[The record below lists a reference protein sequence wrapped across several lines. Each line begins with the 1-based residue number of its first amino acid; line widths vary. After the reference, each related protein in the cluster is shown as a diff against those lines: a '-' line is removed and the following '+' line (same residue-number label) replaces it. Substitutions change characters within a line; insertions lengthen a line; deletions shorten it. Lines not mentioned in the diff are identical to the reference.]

1 MEEYLAVEENINFND
16 LNEGTY
22 MDEYAIE
29 AQNLTK
35 KYGDFLAVN
44 DLNLKVKKGEVFGF
58 LGPNGAG
65 KTTSISMMVGLLRPS
80 SGKVLINGE
89 EVENINKETIGICP
103 QELVLWE
110 NLTCYESLKLIGD
123 MYEVP
128 KDILNQRIEKL
139 LKDLFLTDK
148 TDTVVS
154 NLSGGMKR
162 RLNLALA
169 VIHEPEIV
177 LLDEPSEGLDP
188 QSRRV
193 LWNYIQSLRDKE
205 GKTVILTTHLMDEAD
220 RLSDRVAIIDH
231 GQLLKLDTPKNL
243 KKEVG
248 EGDIIEITLSD
259 SNNNEEVI
267 NYIKGFDD
275 IISVIELEGKINLR
289 ALNAV
294 QKLPKIIGTLEE
306 SNIDI
311 DDLAIRQNTLEDVFI
326 ELTGTGLRE

>member
-1 MEEYLAVEENINFND
+1 
-16 LNEGTY
+16 

-80 SGKVLINGE
+80 SGKVLINGK

-193 LWNYIQSLRDKE
+193 LWNYIRSLRDE
-205 GKTVILTTHLMDEAD
+205 YGKTVILTTHLMDEAD

-259 SNNNEEVI
+259 QENNEEVI
-267 NYIKGFDD
+267 NYLKGFDD
-275 IISVIELEGKINLR
+275 TVSVIELEGKINLR

-294 QKLPKIIGTLEE
+294 SKLPKIIGRLEE
-306 SNIDI
+306 SNISI

>member
-1 MEEYLAVEENINFND
+1 MNLKVEGIYMEEYV
-16 LNEGTY
+16 
-22 MDEYAIE
+22 IE

-35 KYGDFLAVN
+35 KFGDFLAVDN
-44 DLNLKVKKGEVFGF
+44 LNLKIKKGEVFGF

-65 KTTSISMMVGLLRPS
+65 KTTSINMMVGLLRPS
-80 SGKVLINGE
+80 SGKVLVNGN
-89 EVENINKETIGICP
+89 EVEKIDKGTIGICP

-110 NLTCYESLKLIGD
+110 NLTCMESLKLMGD

-128 KDILNQRIEKL
+128 KADLNKRIEQL

-148 TDTVVS
+148 ADTLVS

-162 RLNLALA
+162 RLNLAMA

-193 LWNYIQSLRDKE
+193 LWNYIRSLRDVE

-243 KKEVG
+243 KKVIG
-248 EGDIIEITLSD
+248 EGDIIEMTLSNKD
-259 SNNNEEVI
+259 NNLEVI
-267 NYIKGFDD
+267 KHLESLDD
-275 IISVIELEGKINLR
+275 IMSVVEVEGKINLR
-289 ALNAV
+289 AFNAV
-294 QKLPKIIGTLEE
+294 GKLPKIIGTLEE
-306 SNIDI
+306 SSINI

>member
-1 MEEYLAVEENINFND
+1 M
-16 LNEGTY
+16 GTTS
-22 MDEYAIE
+22 EYAIE

-44 DLNLKVKKGEVFGF
+44 DLNLKIKKGEVFGF

-80 SGKVLINGE
+80 SGKVLINDKK
-89 EVENINKETIGICP
+89 VEDTDKQTIGICP

-110 NLTCYESLKLIGD
+110 NLTCYESLKLMGD

-148 TDTVVS
+148 ADTVVA

-259 SNNNEEVI
+259 QDNNGEVI
-267 NYIKGFDD
+267 NYLKGFDD

-294 QKLPKIIGTLEE
+294 GKLPKIIGTLEE
-306 SNIDI
+306 SNINI

>member
-1 MEEYLAVEENINFND
+1 
-16 LNEGTY
+16 
-22 MDEYAIE
+22 MDEYVIE

-35 KYGDFLAVN
+35 KYGDFLAVDN
-44 DLNLKVKKGEVFGF
+44 LNLKIKKGEVFGF

-80 SGKVLINGE
+80 GGKVLINGK
-89 EVENINKETIGICP
+89 EVAKIDKGTIGICP

-110 NLTCYESLKLIGD
+110 NLTCYESLKLMGD
-123 MYEVP
+123 MYEIP
-128 KDILNQRIEKL
+128 KDELNQRIETL

-148 TDTVVS
+148 INTVVS

-169 VIHEPEIV
+169 VIHQPEIV

-193 LWNYIQSLRDKE
+193 LWNYIRSLRDNE

-248 EGDIIEITLSD
+248 EGDIVEMSLSNQ
-259 SNNNEEVI
+259 NNGDVI
-267 NYIKGFDD
+267 KYLESLDD
-275 IISVIELEGKINLR
+275 IISVTELDGKINLR
-289 ALNAV
+289 AFDAV
-294 QKLPKIIGTLEE
+294 GKLPKIIGALEE
-306 SNIDI
+306 SNVNI